1 MQLAPLMEKSI
12 VDFGIVLL
20 KDRLEVSQDEQTR
33 RLASRI
39 NDGRKIWKLS
49 PMDLKS
55 YSRWVRLIPP
65 ATRCSRQPTLRGRR
79 GTSFVQRS
87 ARLNTITQYLL
98 RQIED
103 RGSPA

>member
-12 VDFGIVLL
+12 VDSGIVLL
-20 KDRLEVSQDEQTR
+20 KDWLEVSQDEQTR

-55 YSRWVRLIPP
+55 YSRWYDYSRPRQDVQGNRHSVGAVVRRSFRE
-65 ATRCSRQPTLRGRR
+65 ARG
-79 GTSFVQRS
+79 
-87 ARLNTITQYLL
+87 
-98 RQIED
+98 
-103 RGSPA
+103 